1 MMPQFDP
8 QQNPNSNH
16 AATPIRPKKKGI
28 LKIILIPIAIILAI
42 VIAATVFMLQPGNIS
57 RQEAM
62 DIALAHVGS
71 GNANWPERDFEDF
84 QRAWSVEVFYDGLV
98 HEVYIS
104 RFTGEIIRVEI
115 DRWR

>member
-1 MMPQFDP
+1 MSQL
-8 QQNPNSNH
+8 NPN
-16 AATPIRPKKKGI
+16 KKRI
-28 LKIILIPIAIILAI
+28 LKIVLIPIAIILAI
-42 VIAATVFMLQPGNIS
+42 AIAATALVLQPGNIS
-57 RQEAM
+57 QQEAI
-62 DIALAHVGS
+62 DIALAHVGG